1 MKRRGLQGSLKTSLE
16 VQMIKNLL
24 AIQETRVRS
33 LGPDDALERKFSSI
47 LWRIP
52 WTEEPGGLQS
62 MESPSV
68 SHEGLMLSL
77 ELESNCLS
85 LYTLSHPELS
95 YVTDKLLHLY
105 VREFPLW
112 WSANNHNIQLL
123 GLLWDKYKPL
133 ISSGLTLANF
143 ALTALEGFEE
153 WSRGSVGFQG
163 L

>member
-1 MKRRGLQGSLKTSLE
+1 MKRRGLQGSLKTSLA

-68 SHEGLMLSL
+68 RHEGLILSL
-77 ELESNCLS
+77 ELESNYLS

-105 VREFPLW
+105 VHEFPLW
-112 WSANNHNIQLL
+112 
-123 GLLWDKYKPL
+123 
-133 ISSGLTLANF
+133 
-143 ALTALEGFEE
+143 
-153 WSRGSVGFQG
+153 
-163 L
+163 